1 MLRLACLSFLVPI
14 MKVLGFALTLVGV
27 WPAIVEGQSLSFLK
41 TLPAG
46 PPPWNAAAAAGD
58 ATGIYIAE
66 SDTFLRKYDRD
77 GAEIWSRKLEAQIR
91 GMATPTPVS
100 TSAD

>member
-1 MLRLACLSFLVPI
+1 MLRHTCSSLESILR
-14 MKVLGFALTLVGV
+14 VLGFALTLVGV

-46 PPPWNAAAAAGD
+46 PPPWSAAAAAGD
-58 ATGIYIAE
+58 ASGIYIAE

-77 GAEIWSRKLEAQIR
+77 GVEIWSRRLAAQIR
-91 GMATPTPVS
+91 GMATHDAGVY
-100 TSAD
+100 